1 MIFSQ
6 LCKPNE
12 PGVFVGKIMPGN
24 PSRAFLGYVD
34 KAASS
39 KKIVKDVF
47 KKGDQAFLSGDLLV
61 SDEYG
66 NLYFKDRTG
75 DTFRWKGEN
84 VSTSEVEAQVSNVA
98 GYRDSIVYGVEIPNT
113 EGRAG
118 MAAILDIDQTI
129 DLDALAQ
136 GLKSV
141 LPTYARPQFI
151 RLLSKV
157 DMTGT
162 FKLKKVDLQKEGFDP
177 SKINDSLYYMQPGGK
192 YSRLDKAVYEQI
204 MNGAVR
210 F

>member
-1 MIFSQ
+1 
-6 LCKPNE
+6 
-12 PGVFVGKIMPGN
+12 MPGN

-39 KKIVKDVF
+39 KKIVRDVF
-47 KKGDQAFLSGDLLV
+47 HKGDSAFLSGDLLV

-98 GYRDSIVYGVEIPNT
+98 GYRDTVVYGVEIPNT

-118 MAAILDIDQTI
+118 MAAILDVDQTLN
-129 DLDALAQ
+129 LDELVA
-136 GLKSV
+136 GLKTV
-141 LPTYARPQFI
+141 LPAYARPQFI
-151 RLLSKV
+151 RLLNKV

-162 FKLKKVDLQKEGFDP
+162 FKLKKIDLQKEGYDP
-177 SKINDSLYYMQPGGK
+177 TKITDSLYYLAANGK
-192 YSRLDKAVYEQI
+192 YEKLDKAVYEQI
-204 MNGAVR
+204 INGKVR